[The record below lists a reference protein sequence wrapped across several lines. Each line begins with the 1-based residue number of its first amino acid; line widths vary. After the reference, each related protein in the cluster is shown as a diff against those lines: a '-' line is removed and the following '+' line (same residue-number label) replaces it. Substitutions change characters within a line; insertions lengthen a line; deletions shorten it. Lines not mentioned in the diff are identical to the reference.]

1 MRTNRLANLVGVLIV
16 SFASSVFAQLKM
28 PDKFD
33 QKCLDEA
40 GLRYIS
46 RMANSGKSEVAKQK
60 CGDTMAEEK
69 KVCKKK

>member
-1 MRTNRLANLVGVLIV
+1 MSINRLASIV
-16 SFASSVFAQLKM
+16 AISVCFCASSAFAQLKM

-40 GLRYIS
+40 GKRYVS
-46 RMANSGKSEVAKQK
+46 CMANSGKSEVAKQK

-69 KVCKKK
+69 KMCKKK